1 MAAAMPRLTARQGT
15 RQMNTSDLRKKYGD
29 TAFEAGKALQPT
41 TFERRLAQRDRLDQ
55 HFAKL
60 WLDFQIEGMSRRTV
74 LDTRTRL
81 LVQIGQFT
89 MAKAHGA
96 LEEGLRAAVAAGVAA
111 REVLEIILQ
120 CVIYGGQTA
129 VDPAIEIFDRIAT
142 ELGLADELAATQ
154 LPLDGNDS
162 KRSLDDERKQ
172 WHPDDVADPRA
183 AKMIERHGWLAVS
196 SGMMLRPRHHLNT
209 LSWQDALDTEWADL
223 WVKFIYQGLYTRRV
237 VDDKTRILCMVGN
250 CVAVGETVQSRAHMR
265 GAMRAG
271 AKPREVMEVIL
282 QSSVNFGMPSGLAA
296 LRAFVDIIKEEGR
309 LDEIGNPPERQ
320 D

>member
-1 MAAAMPRLTARQGT
+1 MS
-15 RQMNTSDLRKKYGD
+15 TSDLRKKYGD
-29 TAFEAGKALQPT
+29 DAFAAGLALQPT
-41 TFERRLAQRDRLDQ
+41 TFDRRLAQRDRLDQ

-60 WLDFQIEGMSRRTV
+60 WLDFQILGMSRRTV

-96 LEEGLRAAVAAGVAA
+96 LEDGIRAALAARVAA

-129 VDPAIEIFDRIAT
+129 VDPAIEVFDRIAT
-142 ELGLADELAATQ
+142 ELGLHDELKASQ

-162 KRSLDDERKQ
+162 TRSLDEERKR
-172 WHPDDVADPRA
+172 WHPEDAADPQA
-183 AKMIERHGWLAVS
+183 EKMIERHGWLAVS
-196 SGMMLRPRHHLNT
+196 SGMMLRPRHHIGT
-209 LSWQDALDTEWADL
+209 LGWQDALDSEWADL
-223 WVKFIYQGLYTRRV
+223 WAKFIYQGLYMRRV

-250 CVAVGETVQSRAHMR
+250 CVAVGETVQSLAHMR

-296 LRAFVDIIKEEGR
+296 LRAFVRIMREEGR
-309 LDEIGNPPERQ
+309 LDEIGNPPERH
-320 D
+320 DD

>member
-1 MAAAMPRLTARQGT
+1 MD
-15 RQMNTSDLRKKYGD
+15 TSDLKAKYGD
-29 TAFEAGKALQPT
+29 EALAAGLALQPA

-60 WLDFQIEGMSRRTV
+60 WLDFQILGMSRRTV

-96 LEEGLRAAVAAGVAA
+96 LEEGIRAAVSAGVAA
-111 REVLEIILQ
+111 REILEIILQ

-129 VDPAIEIFDRIAT
+129 VDPAIEIFDRVAAD
-142 ELGLADELAATQ
+142 LGLHDELKESQ
-154 LPLDGNDS
+154 LPLDGNDGE
-162 KRSLDDERKQ
+162 RSLDEERQK
-172 WHPDDVADPRA
+172 WHPDDAADPRA
-183 AKMIERHGWLAVS
+183 EEMIERHGWLAVS
-196 SGMMLRPRHHLNT
+196 SGMMLRPKHHLGT
-209 LSWQDALDTEWADL
+209 LTWQDALDSEWADL
-223 WVKFIYQGLYTRRV
+223 WVKFIYQGLYMRHV

-250 CVAVGETVQSRAHMR
+250 CVAVGETVQSLAHMR

-271 AKPREVMEVIL
+271 ASPREVMEVIL

-296 LRAFVDIIKEEGR
+296 LRAFVQIMREEGR
-309 LDEIGNPPERQ
+309 LDEIGDPPRRHDE
-320 D
+320 